1 MSDNANR
8 FYDEL
13 SIEQS
18 RITNSLKQEKNEKRA
33 NEDQQKL
40 QTVSNLLKYIVQ
52 YNKFLTNRK

>member
-13 SIEQS
+13 SSEQT

-33 NEDQQKL
+33 KEDQQKL